1 MSIGR
6 KEESMRKIA
15 LLLAAL
21 FLVANGCVISPRRT
35 VNGSGSGGSNSEF
48 SLSANPTT
56 QSVSAGAAATFTISV
71 QAVNGF
77 TGTVTLS
84 ASSASSTVA
93 ASFNNTTITGGS
105 GSAVLTVSTTSTTPT
120 GNVAVT
126 VTASDTANNVSQN
139 VSVTAS
145 VQAAAS
151 TASALVPAAGCVNSP
166 AGSGVQRVS
175 LPFTPDA
182 HGFTATFD
190 ATPSAGAM
198 DASLGFFSPTPG
210 PHSPLSQ
217 FIHFNL
223 AGFIQA
229 ANGDALIPSN
239 LSYTAGQTYHFR
251 LTENLPAATYSV
263 FVTPP
268 GATEIPL
275 GTNLQVP
282 IDQRGATT
290 LNGWGL
296 LVNGPDLATLSIC
309 NFALR

>member
-1 MSIGR
+1 
-6 KEESMRKIA
+6 MRKLA

-21 FLVANGCVISPRRT
+21 FLVANGCVISPRRS

-56 QSVSAGAAATFTISV
+56 QSVAAGAAATFTISV
-71 QAVNGF
+71 RAVNGF

-93 ASFNNTTITGGS
+93 ASFDNTSITGGS
-105 GSAVLTVSTTSTTPT
+105 GSAVLTVSATSTAPS
-120 GNVAVT
+120 GNVTVK

-139 VSVTAS
+139 VSITAS
-145 VQAAAS
+145 VQGAAAI
-151 TASALVPAAGCVNSP
+151 AGALVPAADCVNSP
-166 AGSGVQRVS
+166 AGSGIQRVS
-175 LPFTPDA
+175 LPFTPGA
-182 HGFTATFD
+182 HGFMAAFD
-190 ATPSAGAM
+190 ATPSTSAM

-210 PHSPLSQ
+210 PHPPLSE
-217 FIHFNL
+217 FIHFSS

-229 ANGDALIPSN
+229 ANGDVLIPST
-239 LSYTAGQTYHFR
+239 LPYTADQTYHFR
-251 LTENLPAATYSV
+251 LTENLPAATYSL

-268 GATEIPL
+268 GTAEIPL

-282 IDQRGATT
+282 GGQRGATAST
-290 LNGWGL
+290 GWGL
-296 LVNGPDLATLSIC
+296 LVSGPDNATFSVC

>member
-1 MSIGR
+1 
-6 KEESMRKIA
+6 MRKFA

-48 SLSANPTT
+48 SLSASPTS
-56 QSVSAGAAATFTISV
+56 QSVSAGNAATFTISV

-93 ASFNNTTITGGS
+93 ATFDNPTITGGS
-105 GSAVLTVSTTSTTPT
+105 GSAVLTVSTTSTTPS
-120 GNVAVT
+120 GNIAVT
-126 VTASDTANNVSQN
+126 VTASDTANSVSQN
-139 VSVTAS
+139 ISVNTS

-151 TASALVPAAGCVNSP
+151 TASALVPMGCANSA

-190 ATPSAGAM
+190 ATPSTGAM
-198 DASLGFFSPTPG
+198 DASLGFFSPAPG
-210 PHSPLSQ
+210 PHPALSQ
-217 FIHFNL
+217 FIHFSP
-223 AGFIQA
+223 AGLIQA

-239 LSYTAGQTYHFR
+239 LSYTAGETYHFR

-263 FVTPP
+263 FVTSP
-268 GATEIPL
+268 GAPEIPL

-282 IDQRGATT
+282 LDQRGATT

-296 LVNGPDLATLSIC
+296 QINGLQVNGPDLATLNVC